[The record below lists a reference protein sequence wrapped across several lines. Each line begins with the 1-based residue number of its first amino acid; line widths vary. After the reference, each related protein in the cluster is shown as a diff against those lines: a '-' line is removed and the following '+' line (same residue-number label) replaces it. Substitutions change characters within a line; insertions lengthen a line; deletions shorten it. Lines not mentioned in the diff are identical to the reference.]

1 MLLKLNNIGILAISE
16 HHLADDY
23 IEYIKFVDFRIV
35 THFSRT
41 IRKNGGAAILAKSNI
56 ECTPINLQ
64 NISVEGHVELCA
76 TKFILD
82 NSVICIVAVYRPP
95 NGCIYTFIDNLSRAL
110 AAVSAT
116 SRNIVL
122 CGDFNIN
129 VNKTCPDT
137 LLLMDVLESFNIFI
151 TTTEPTRIFVNAQGH
166 MSSSAID
173 YMATNLPQNNVE
185 CKIVNPNIADHF
197 AHILSV
203 KCTKSSEKK
212 NAIKYLK
219 RDLRPE
225 NIDRFKYLVL
235 NHYWRDLHTMGVH
248 DSFKYFIETLR
259 WCLDYSCPVRTI
271 TRFPSS
277 DNNSNFRKGWV
288 NDNIIR
294 QGTYLRDL
302 FHLMKNINSERI
314 RNLYHL
320 EKKSYKKN
328 IVLAKSSYFMNR
340 IMNSE
345 NKVRETWNIVNRK
358 LGKPKVQEKI
368 SIQVNDLIISERKE
382 ISNKFAESFVSSVPD
397 AVNKIFSYNL
407 SLQCTTCSMRNE
419 TIFITPAING
429 SVRDVLREMKK
440 NSAGFD
446 GLTLRILSEVEE
458 NIIPV
463 LVHLINKSIE
473 YGIFPDIL
481 KLAIVIP
488 VHKKGNPNLLE
499 NYRQISLLSVVSKI
513 FEKFMHKQISSFA
526 IKYGILSPQQHGFQ
540 ANKSIETASCS
551 YLEYIYTQLDRGK
564 YVNSL
569 LFDLSK
575 AFDSISK
582 EHLKEKIYGY
592 GNKGHYL

>member
-82 NSVICIVAVYRPP
+82 SSVICIVAVYRPP

-225 NIDRFKYLVL
+225 NIDRFKYSVL
-235 NHYWRDLHTMGVH
+235 NHCWRDLHTMGVH
-248 DSFKYFIETLR
+248 DSVKYFIETLR
-259 WCLDYSCPVRTI
+259 WCLDHSCPVRTI

-302 FHLMKNINSERI
+302 FHLMKNYNSERI
-314 RNLYHL
+314 RNLYHI

-473 YGIFPDIL
+473 Y
-481 KLAIVIP
+481 V
-488 VHKKGNPNLLE
+488 
-499 NYRQISLLSVVSKI
+499 RKI
-513 FEKFMHKQISSFA
+513 
-526 IKYGILSPQQHGFQ
+526 
-540 ANKSIETASCS
+540 
-551 YLEYIYTQLDRGK
+551 
-564 YVNSL
+564 
-569 LFDLSK
+569 
-575 AFDSISK
+575 
-582 EHLKEKIYGY
+582 
-592 GNKGHYL
+592 